1 MENFMEAVNYSELR
15 KSLKSV
21 LDGVCE
27 NHEPVIITRKNSD
40 NLVLLS
46 YEDYSAIEETAYL
59 LRSPKNAKR
68 LRESIESFRKEEGK
82 ERRLIEDEE

>member
-1 MENFMEAVNYSELR
+1 MEAVNYTELR
-15 KSLKSV
+15 KSLKTV

-40 NLVLLS
+40 NLVILS

-59 LRSPKNAKR
+59 LRSPKNAMR
-68 LRESIESFRKEEGK
+68 LRESIESFKKNNGEEHK
-82 ERRLIEDEE
+82 LIEVEE

>member
-1 MENFMEAVNYSELR
+1 MEAVNYSELR
-15 KSLKSV
+15 KKLKSV

-68 LRESIESFRKEEGK
+68 LRESIESFSKNEGK
-82 ERRLIEDEE
+82 ERNLIEVEE

>member
-1 MENFMEAVNYSELR
+1 MEAVNFSELR
-15 KSLKSV
+15 KNLKSV

-46 YEDYSAIEETAYL
+46 YEDYAAIEETAYL
-59 LRSPKNAKR
+59 LRSPNNAR
-68 LRESIESFRKEEGK
+68 RIRESIESFNRNKGV
-82 ERRLIEDEE
+82 ERELIEVDP

>member
-1 MENFMEAVNYSELR
+1 
-15 KSLKSV
+15 
-21 LDGVCE
+21 
-27 NHEPVIITRKNSD
+27 RKNRS

-68 LRESIESFRKEEGK
+68 LRESIKSFKEGTGT
-82 ERRLIEDEE
+82 ERELVEVDG

>member
-1 MENFMEAVNYSELR
+1 MDR
-15 KSLKSV
+15 
-21 LDGVCE
+21 VCE
-27 NHEPVIITRKNSD
+27 NHEPVIITRKNRS

-68 LRESIESFRKEEGK
+68 LRESIKSFKEGTGT
-82 ERRLIEDEE
+82 ERELVEVDG

>member
-1 MENFMEAVNYSELR
+1 MEAVNYSELR

-68 LRESIESFRKEEGK
+68 LRESIESFRKNEGK
-82 ERRLIEDEE
+82 ERKLIEVEE

>member
-1 MENFMEAVNYSELR
+1 MEAVNYSELR
-15 KSLKSV
+15 KKLKTV

-59 LRSPKNAKR
+59 LRSPKNAQR
-68 LRESIESFRKEEGK
+68 LRESIDSFNENKGIERKLVGVEE
-82 ERRLIEDEE
+82 

>member
-1 MENFMEAVNYSELR
+1 MDSINYSELR
-15 KSLKSV
+15 ANLKTTMDRVS
-21 LDGVCE
+21 E
-27 NHEPVIITRKNSD
+27 NHEPVIITRKNRS

-68 LRESIESFRKEEGK
+68 LRQGITSFNEGK
-82 ERRLIEDEE
+82 GLERELIEVDE

>member
-1 MENFMEAVNYSELR
+1 MEAVNYSELR
-15 KSLKSV
+15 QNLKSV

-27 NHEPVIITRKNSD
+27 NHEAVIITRKNSD
-40 NLVLLS
+40 NLVILS

-68 LRESIESFRKEEGK
+68 LRESVESFNKGK
-82 ERRLIEDEE
+82 GQAKDLIEV

>member
-1 MENFMEAVNYSELR
+1 MEAVNYSELR
-15 KSLKSV
+15 KNLKSV

-27 NHEPVIITRKNSD
+27 NHEPTIITRKNSD

-59 LRSPKNAKR
+59 LRSPKNAQR
-68 LRESIESFRKEEGK
+68 LRESIENFNNDKGK
-82 ERRLIEDEE
+82 ERKLIEVKD

>member
-1 MENFMEAVNYSELR
+1 MEAVNYSELR
-15 KSLKSV
+15 KCLKSV

-68 LRESIESFRKEEGK
+68 LRESIESFRKKEGK
-82 ERRLIEDEE
+82 ERKLIEVEE

>member
-1 MENFMEAVNYSELR
+1 MDAVNYSELR
-15 KSLKSV
+15 KNLQSV
-21 LDGVCE
+21 LDKVCN
-27 NHEPVIITRKNSD
+27 NHEPVIVTRRNGD

-68 LRESIESFRKEEGK
+68 LRESIESFNKDQGVEQK
-82 ERRLIEDEE
+82 LIEAD